1 MASKTSSKRTAQ
13 RKAGPYRKAPHQ
25 RRSLRRRRGFQ
36 SNLPQLMTEELGKL
50 KMPRL
55 EMPKL
60 TWLTWSG
67 RHWSKFVSMMLM
79 ALVLAGVLWINM
91 DYRWFVYADT
101 VEFEN
106 LSYLTAE
113 ELYTATELEGL
124 SIFWVLP
131 EQVSEYLL
139 AHPYVA
145 NVGIRVRLPDRIT
158 IDVDEE
164 QPAAVWMTG
173 AGPMWVLSDG
183 SALEIRTEPGQPI
196 EAQLLDEDGRLL
208 PTIVDTQMAAVSV
221 RSKHLAM
228 DRDVLESAL
237 VLMEEMPELERV
249 RYNKGIGLNFA
260 LPDTDYWI
268 YWGDGQDLESKLEN
282 LTLTGQLLDSGELSG
297 QIVDVRFRGHPI
309 VR

>member
-1 MASKTSSKRTAQ
+1 MASKTSSKRKAQ
-13 RKAGPYRKAPHQ
+13 RKSGPYRKAPHQ
-25 RRSLRRRRGFQ
+25 RKSLKKRRGFQ

-60 TWLTWSG
+60 TWFTWSG
-67 RHWSKFVSMMLM
+67 RHWSKVVSMMLL
-79 ALVLAGVLWINM
+79 ALALAGVLWMNM

-113 ELYTATELEGL
+113 ELYLTTDLEGF

-131 EQVSEYLL
+131 EQVSEKLL

-145 NVGIRVRLPDRIT
+145 DVDVRVRLPNRVT
-158 IDVDEE
+158 IDVEEE
-164 QPAAVWMTG
+164 QPSAVWVTDI
-173 AGPMWVLSDG
+173 GPMWVLSDG
-183 SALEIRTEPGQPI
+183 SALEIRTQPDQPI
-196 EAQLLDEDGRLL
+196 EAQLLDEDGRYL
-208 PTIVDTQMAAVSV
+208 PTIVDTQKAAVSV
-221 RSKHLAM
+221 RAKHLAV

-260 LPDTDYWI
+260 LPDTNYWI
-268 YWGDGQDLESKLEN
+268 YWGDGLDLESKLEN
-282 LTLTGQLLDSGELSG
+282 LNLTRKLLDSGELAG